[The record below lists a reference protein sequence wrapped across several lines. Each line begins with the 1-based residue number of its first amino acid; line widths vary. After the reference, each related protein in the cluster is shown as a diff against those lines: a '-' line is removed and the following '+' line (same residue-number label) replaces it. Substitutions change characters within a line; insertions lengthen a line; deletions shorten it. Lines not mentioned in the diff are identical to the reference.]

1 MAKPAMV
8 TRTIEYTEVTI
19 LGLDLELGEPMQK
32 VITMPGTYKDDAK
45 LLKAAQAA
53 LDTDTYKAVS
63 VVRSEVNEQVY
74 GMTEADFIAMG
85 TVLDPKSRKPLVE
98 YETTDDGVEYIP
110 TEG

>member
-8 TRTIEYTEVTI
+8 TRTIESTEVTV
-19 LGLDLELGEPMQK
+19 LGLDLEVAEPIQK
-32 VITMPGTYKDDAK
+32 DITLPGVYKDDAK
-45 LLKAAQAA
+45 LLKASQAA

-63 VVRSEVNEQVY
+63 VVRSAVKEQVY

-85 TVLDPKSRKPLVE
+85 TVLNPKTRKPLGEDAEEEVPSD
-98 YETTDDGVEYIP
+98 T